1 MRMRK
6 KKNGE
11 ARLAAC
17 AHLLCEKKTY
27 GAQAAAS
34 VFDRSETRP
43 LALEIGCGKG
53 AFACGMA
60 ALHPEYTYLA
70 IERVSDVMVA
80 ALERAVSCA
89 EERPTDNLRFM
100 IADAGDLESCFAEG
114 SIAAIYLNFSDPWPK
129 KGYYKRRLTYR
140 AFLDVYFKLLAPG
153 GVLCFKTDNRALFD
167 FTLEELADTA
177 RTPEFVTYDLH
188 RSPEAVGNVM
198 TEYETN
204 FTQKGISINALRVRK
219 PL

>member
-17 AHLLCEKKTY
+17 AHLLCEKKAY
-27 GAQAAAS
+27 GEHAAS
-34 VFDRSETRP
+34 SVFGRDEARP

-60 ALHPEYTYLA
+60 AKHPDMTYLA

-80 ALERAVSCA
+80 ALERAVAC
-89 EERPTDNLRFM
+89 EDERKTDNLRFM
-100 IADAGDLESCFAEG
+100 IADAGDLEGCFAEG

-153 GVLCFKTDNRALFD
+153 GILCFKTDNRALFD

-177 RTPEFVTYDLH
+177 RVPEFVTYDLH
-188 RSPEAVGNVM
+188 NSPEAKENVM

-204 FTQKGISINALRVRK
+204 FTQKGMTINALRVRK

>member
-1 MRMRK
+1 MRVRK

-17 AHLLCEKKTY
+17 AHLLCEKKEYALPT
-27 GAQAAAS
+27 AS
-34 VFDRSETRP
+34 AVFCREEARP

-60 ALHPEYTYLA
+60 ALHPEMTYLA

-80 ALERAVSCA
+80 ALERAVSCQND
-89 EERPTDNLRFM
+89 RPTDNLRFM
-100 IADAGDLESCFAEG
+100 IADAHDIVTCFAEG

-140 AFLDVYFKLLAPG
+140 AFLDVYFKLLMPG
-153 GVLCFKTDNRALFD
+153 GVLCFKTDNRPLFD
-167 FTLEELADTA
+167 FTLQELSDTS
-177 RTPEFVTYDLH
+177 RTPEFITYDLH
-188 RSPEAVGNVM
+188 NSPEAAGNVM

-204 FTQKGISINALRVRK
+204 FTQKGVPINALRVRK